1 MLPVHALRDGLRPR
15 GTRPFAQHNMDKY
28 LTTAPSTDA
37 SHKKRKLPAGTG
49 QLTLHQCKKTVTL
62 HGHTAM
68 NFTNDDLLACKR
80 ILEDASSS
88 SQKLEQLRKL
98 SVMHVNKAHLVE
110 SQVGRTVRSL
120 AKCEDTDVAR
130 LAQRVLDKW
139 KAQVLKHRSPVK
151 RSTSIHRGSWLRLP
165 VAQSSSVSGSTTDA
179 SQ

>member
-1 MLPVHALRDGLRPR
+1 
-15 GTRPFAQHNMDKY
+15 MDKY
-28 LTTAPSTDA
+28 LTTEPGTDA
-37 SHKKRKLPAGTG
+37 LHKRRKLPAGTG

-110 SQVGRTVRSL
+110 SQIGRTVRGV
-120 AKCEDTDVAR
+120 AKCEDANVAR

-139 KAQVLKHRSPVK
+139 KAQVLKDRSPVK
-151 RSTSIHRGSWLRLP
+151 HATKINGGTWSRLP
-165 VAQSSSVSGSTTDA
+165 TKQSSSVSGSTADA

>member
-1 MLPVHALRDGLRPR
+1 
-15 GTRPFAQHNMDKY
+15 
-28 LTTAPSTDA
+28 
-37 SHKKRKLPAGTG
+37 
-49 QLTLHQCKKTVTL
+49 
-62 HGHTAM
+62 M

-110 SQVGRTVRSL
+110 SQIGRTVRGV
-120 AKCEDTDVAR
+120 ATKCEDADVAR

-151 RSTSIHRGSWLRLP
+151 QSTKINGGTWSRLP
-165 VAQSSSVSGSTTDA
+165 TKQSSSVSGSTTDA